1 MMAAARE
8 MMILGVDPGLQQTG
22 LGSITVR
29 GHAVELGHVA
39 LLTTRTS
46 APLAGRLDEL
56 FDGMQKALREWK
68 PDVVVVERL
77 IYARNAQ
84 VALKLG
90 HARGVLLLAA
100 AREGIQIAEYTPAEV
115 KRAVTGNGSASKEQV
130 QRMVKAIVQTSRLHL
145 SFDVT
150 DALAL
155 AICHAH
161 RAALRG
167 RLPAP
172 SRFPKQP
179 RKRTPPRRHPSLRMR
194 SGGGAGGKTGATFL
208 ARA

>member
-1 MMAAARE
+1 MTAGGE
-8 MMILGVDPGLQQTG
+8 MTILGVDPGLHQTG
-22 LGSITVR
+22 LGLIAMRGREIELRQIT
-29 GHAVELGHVA
+29 
-39 LLTTRTS
+39 LLTTGT
-46 APLAGRLDEL
+46 AEPLAARLCDL
-56 FDGMQKALREWK
+56 FMGMQQALHDWK
-68 PDVVVVERL
+68 PDVIVVEKL

-100 AREGIQIAEYTPAEV
+100 AQEGIPIAEYTPAEV

-130 QRMVKAIVQTSRLHL
+130 QRMVKAIVHLSRLR
-145 SFDVT
+145 SSYDVT

-161 RAALRG
+161 RAA
-167 RLPAP
+167 
-172 SRFPKQP
+172 SR
-179 RKRTPPRRHPSLRMR
+179 
-194 SGGGAGGKTGATFL
+194 GGGAKTGATFL

>member
-1 MMAAARE
+1 MAAVRE
-8 MMILGVDPGLQQTG
+8 MTILGVDPGLHQTG
-22 LGSITVR
+22 LGLIATGGR
-29 GHAVELGHVA
+29 EIELRQIR
-39 LLTTRTS
+39 LLTTGTS
-46 APLAGRLDEL
+46 EPLAARLLEL
-56 FDGMQKALREWK
+56 FNDMQQALREWK
-68 PDVVVVERL
+68 PEVVVVEKL

-100 AREGIQIAEYTPAEV
+100 AKENKPIAEYTPAEV
-115 KRAVTGNGSASKEQV
+115 KRAVTGSGSASKEQV
-130 QRMVKAIVQTSRLHL
+130 QRMVKAIVHRSRLRS

-161 RAALRG
+161 RAVFRANG
-167 RLPAP
+167 I
-172 SRFPKQP
+172 
-179 RKRTPPRRHPSLRMR
+179 
-194 SGGGAGGKTGATFL
+194 GAKTGATFL